1 MGKMHV
7 PEFIAPF
14 SPFWWECILAVTVII
29 IIVVRLPLHWK
40 NLKRR
45 NYDLFI
51 ACILLL
57 NTVAENWYNYSIGYW
72 NLQQNLPIH
81 LCSITNI
88 LCIVL
93 LFNYKQWMAELVYY
107 WGLAG
112 GIQSLLTP
120 EFTIGMGGYNFY
132 SYFIN
137 HGGLI
142 LVVAYMIVH
151 YEFRPRP
158 KSWLWTLG
166 YMQIVVVVVG
176 IINHFVH
183 SNYMYLSHKPEV
195 ENPFVIGEWP
205 YYILILEFVALLHFI
220 VFYLPFYYSNKRKES
235 LDKVQTD

>member
-1 MGKMHV
+1 MGKMHAH
-7 PEFIAPF
+7 EFIAPF
-14 SPFWWECILAVTVII
+14 SLFWWECILSVAFII
-29 IIVVRLPLHWK
+29 FALVLIPLYWK

-51 ACILLL
+51 AGILLL
-57 NTVAENWYNYSIGYW
+57 NNITEHWYNYSIGYW
-72 NLQQNLPIH
+72 NLQQNLPVH

-93 LFNYKQWMAELVYY
+93 LINYKQWIAELVYY

-151 YEFRPRP
+151 FEFVPRP

-166 YMQIVVVVVG
+166 YTQLLAIGVG
-176 IINHFVH
+176 IVNYFVH
-183 SNYMYLSHKPEV
+183 ANYMYLSKKPQV
-195 ENPFVIGEWP
+195 KNPFLIGEWP
-205 YYILILEFVALLHFI
+205 YYIIILEAVALLHFF
-220 VFYLPFYYSNKRKES
+220 VFYLPFYWSNKKKNALAFTKNS
-235 LDKVQTD
+235 

>member
-1 MGKMHV
+1 MGKIHAH
-7 PEFIAPF
+7 EFITPF
-14 SPFWWECILAVTVII
+14 SMFWWECILTVAFII
-29 IIVVRLPLHWK
+29 FVIVRIPLHWK

-51 ACILLL
+51 ASILLL
-57 NTVAENWYNYSIGYW
+57 NNISEHLYNYSIGYW
-72 NLQQNLPIH
+72 NLQQNLPVH
-81 LCSITNI
+81 LCSVTNI

-93 LFNYKQWMAELVYY
+93 LINYKQWIAELVYY

-151 YEFRPRP
+151 YEFVPRP

-166 YMQIVVVVVG
+166 YTQLLAFGVG
-176 IINHFVH
+176 IVNYLVNA
-183 SNYMYLSHKPEV
+183 NYMYLSQKPAV
-195 ENPFVIGEWP
+195 KNPFIIGDWP
-205 YYILILEFVALLHFI
+205 YYILVLEAVALLHFW
-220 VFYLPFYYSNKRKES
+220 VFYLPFHRINKRK
-235 LDKVQTD
+235 LAAMNNN